1 MAELQQNNL
10 KLAQKQI
17 SNVRPASV
25 QYQEPIRG
33 MKGQNNEALFKAV
46 SDAID
51 IGAEVYKK
59 MDDASVDLELKDE
72 QARLV
77 EHLNNQAVLRENS
90 IGAVNPSELSPQRL
104 KQQWGGT
111 EGKVKFG
118 QGQLTPFEPS
128 EDLSPRAA
136 QLIQPSIDVA
146 NSNFLRDSQIS
157 FAKELKKRGLKSLQ
171 NDKNT
176 HLENWERQIATFSSD
191 LNPLKEVGKGNYVKL
206 TRKYA
211 EMNSDMFERRLNE
224 SISLGHI
231 NEPDAEEMLRK
242 HRQDLALVT
251 LKNHFSL
258 DREGA
263 SEMILG
269 TSQLRMQGQKSNNFY
284 SVHGVGVDPKL
295 RWDFI
300 RRENE
305 REYQLNEMLAEG
317 SMRAFVDA
325 GIKSPY
331 IIDERSFVRSYFD
344 IVPGDTGNRLIPKK
358 NKIEELSLEHNV
370 SYPKVELYLKQQ
382 AVGQKDYKDGRGIG
396 IDKFNILMN
405 KSEQWYNKQNLNSD
419 HHPESPYQ
427 ELVKTGDLELLSTE
441 ERQRYQDYREG
452 WWKVNLLARHYTEEP
467 LGSLIKNTRVL
478 SKELSD
484 PDDNRWNK
492 AHATYR
498 QLWNNK
504 ILPRI
509 KKMQKSPK
517 MFIREQLGIGAGDPL
532 IEGQAKLMDE
542 LAKKFGLPKL
552 EGNYTSEPQH
562 EDDINYFFGIDTTF
576 ENQTLLKE

>member
-1 MAELQQNNL
+1 MAVLQQNNL

-25 QYQEPIRG
+25 QYQQPLQGIT
-33 MKGQNNEALFKAV
+33 GQNNEATIDAV
-46 SDAID
+46 RKAID

-77 EHLNNQAVLRENS
+77 EHLNNQAVLRENG
-90 IGAVNPSELSPQRL
+90 IGSVNPAELSPLKL
-104 KQQWGGT
+104 KQEWGGT

-118 QGQLTPFEPS
+118 EGQLTPFVANDE
-128 EDLSPRAA
+128 LSPRAA

-157 FAKELKKRGLKSLQ
+157 FAKELKKRGLKNLDNFREQSIA
-171 NDKNT
+171 
-176 HLENWERQIATFSSD
+176 NWEKQIGTFSSD
-191 LNPLKEVGKGNYVKL
+191 LNVFKEVGKNNYVKL
-206 TRKYA
+206 TQKYA
-211 EMNSDMFERRLNE
+211 EINSDYFERRLYNKE
-224 SISLGHI
+224 DGAVTLGHI
-231 NEPDAEEMLRK
+231 NQADAEEMLRE
-242 HRQDLALVT
+242 HRQNLALVT
-251 LKNHFSL
+251 LKNHLSL
-258 DREGA
+258 DRKGA
-263 SEMILG
+263 TEMILG
-269 TSQLRMQGQKSNNFY
+269 THRLSKGNQFY
-284 SVHGVGVDPKL
+284 SVHGVGVDPKVRL
-295 RWDFI
+295 DFI
-300 RRENE
+300 RRASE
-305 REYQLNEMLAEG
+305 REFQLDEMLSEG
-317 SMRAFVDA
+317 NMRAFVDA
-325 GIKSPY
+325 GIESPY

-344 IVPGDTGNRLIPKK
+344 IVPGNTGNRLIPKK

-370 SYPKVELYLKQQ
+370 SYPKVELYLKQK

-396 IDKFNILMN
+396 RDKFDILMN

-427 ELVKTGDLELLSTE
+427 ELVKTGDLNLLNTD
-441 ERQRYQDYREG
+441 ERQRYQEYREG
-452 WWKVNLLARHYTEEP
+452 WWKVNLLARYYTEEP
-467 LGSLIKNTRVL
+467 LGSLIKKTRVL
-478 SKELSD
+478 SKELSN
-484 PDDNRWNK
+484 PDDDRWNK

-498 QLWNNK
+498 QLMNNK
-504 ILPRI
+504 IIPRI